1 MKTIFSKIID
11 KEIPCYLVAEN
22 NFAIAFMDINT
33 IAKGHILVVPKIQVD
48 YLFDLDDDTYHK
60 LWDFVKI
67 VSKAIKKTIHCN
79 RVGVS
84 VVGLEVPHAHVHLIP
99 ISSVSDMNFSNK
111 VDLSSEEIE
120 RISLNIRNTLLKNHP
135 S

>member
-1 MKTIFSKIID
+1 VKTIFSKIID

-22 NFAIAFMDINT
+22 NFAIAFMDINP
-33 IAKGHILVVPKIQVD
+33 IAKGHVLVVPKIQVD

-60 LWDFVKI
+60 LWDFVKL
-67 VSKAIKKTIHCN
+67 VSKAIEKTIHCN

-99 ISSVSDMNFSNK
+99 INSVSDMSFSNK
-111 VDLSSEEIE
+111 VDMSSEEIE
-120 RISLNIRNTLLKNHP
+120 RISIDIRNTLL
-135 S
+135 

>member
-1 MKTIFSKIID
+1 MKSIFSKIID
-11 KEIPCYLVAEN
+11 KQIPSFIVAEN
-22 NFAIAFMDINT
+22 DFAIAFMDINP
-33 IAKGHILVVPKIQVD
+33 IAKGHVLVVPKKQVD

-60 LWDFVKI
+60 LWDFVKL
-67 VSKAIKKTIHCN
+67 VADGLKKSIECN

-99 ISSVSDMNFSNK
+99 INSVSDMNFSNK
-111 VDLSSEEIE
+111 VDMSSEEIE
-120 RISLNIRNTLLKNHP
+120 EIAQKISKTI